1 MPKRCGH
8 MGDKSVIPVG
18 EMVGKIHA
26 AIESRDEMLV
36 VARTDA
42 RAPERLDSAIARG
55 RAYVAAGADVSF
67 VEALESPAEFERD
80 GAEGFGVPLVFNWVE
95 GGRSPGLT
103 ADEIAAVGFQVLLL
117 PIALL
122 LAATRA
128 MQGAL
133 ASIRE
138 HGTTR
143 PGAFGSRP
151 FDDFTDLIG
160 LTGFLAD
167 QARYGSIDWASVAI
181 VGALLRR
188 RLERGLDQQLE
199 PGIVRL
205 ILVVEVAEVVLQRRT
220 RRGDVLTLHAD
231 RASQCILRLGHP
243 LFARRL
249 LLIGVVARR
258 LLGLRLLACD
268 PLRLEFL
275 QRFLFGHDPT
285 IPVPRSHGG
294 GRHVD
299 RARRVD
305 PRVMVRERHDV
316 WLDRREHTS

>member
-55 RAYVAAGADVSF
+55 RAHVATGADVSF

-138 HGTTR
+138 HGTT
-143 PGAFGSRP
+143 GN
-151 FDDFTDLIG
+151 
-160 LTGFLAD
+160 
-167 QARYGSIDWASVAI
+167 
-181 VGALLRR
+181 
-188 RLERGLDQQLE
+188 
-199 PGIVRL
+199 VR
-205 ILVVEVAEVVLQRRT
+205 
-220 RRGDVLTLHAD
+220 
-231 RASQCILRLGHP
+231 
-243 LFARRL
+243 FA
-249 LLIGVVARR
+249 
-258 LLGLRLLACD
+258 
-268 PLRLEFL
+268 
-275 QRFLFGHDPT
+275 T
-285 IPVPRSHGG
+285 
-294 GRHVD
+294 
-299 RARRVD
+299 
-305 PRVMVRERHDV
+305 VR
-316 WLDRREHTS
+316 